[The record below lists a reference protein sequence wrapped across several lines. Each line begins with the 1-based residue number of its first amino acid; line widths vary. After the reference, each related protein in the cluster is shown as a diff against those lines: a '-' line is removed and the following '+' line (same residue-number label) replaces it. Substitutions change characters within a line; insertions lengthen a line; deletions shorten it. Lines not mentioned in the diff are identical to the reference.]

1 MSVKVILV
9 EYRVVVG
16 ERLGQPRQARRRYLL
31 ERRLVRLVA
40 DAADADRHA
49 ILGVVHC
56 RRRLVRISLTK
67 HLLHEHTR
75 SNTLSIVYTRTNK
88 RLTKQVAAV
97 LTARGRITSATE
109 QITSAHTRYFIYFKG
124 PHNES
129 SCQFVSRHLT
139 LSARHRRQSCQP
151 CIVTPLNWKWPASD
165 RGKARK
171 WVRQSVSQ

>member
-40 DAADADRHA
+40 DAADVDRHA

-75 SNTLSIVYTRTNK
+75 SNTLSIVYTELTN
-88 RLTKQVAAV
+88 
-97 LTARGRITSATE
+97 G
-109 QITSAHTRYFIYFKG
+109 
-124 PHNES
+124 
-129 SCQFVSRHLT
+129 
-139 LSARHRRQSCQP
+139 
-151 CIVTPLNWKWPASD
+151 
-165 RGKARK
+165 
-171 WVRQSVSQ
+171 

>member
-40 DAADADRHA
+40 DELIAALGKLFTLVRLVADAADVDRHA

-75 SNTLSIVYTRTNK
+75 SNTLSIVYTELIN
-88 RLTKQVAAV
+88 
-97 LTARGRITSATE
+97 G
-109 QITSAHTRYFIYFKG
+109 
-124 PHNES
+124 
-129 SCQFVSRHLT
+129 
-139 LSARHRRQSCQP
+139 
-151 CIVTPLNWKWPASD
+151 
-165 RGKARK
+165 
-171 WVRQSVSQ
+171 